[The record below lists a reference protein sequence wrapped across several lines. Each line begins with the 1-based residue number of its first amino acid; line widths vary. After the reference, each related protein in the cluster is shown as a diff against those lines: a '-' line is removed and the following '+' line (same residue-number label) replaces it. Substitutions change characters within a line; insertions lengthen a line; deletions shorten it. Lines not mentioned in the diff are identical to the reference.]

1 MTNVIVFAM
10 KHKAP
15 ISRSAFTY
23 CENEHL
29 SRIDYGKQRYGGPY
43 TTEQVE
49 DVKVFLNMMKIIF
62 SMGPAFILDFVAT
75 ISSINHRNQP
85 DFRAKNPLKLMLL
98 DYGILSPIFTLV
110 PYQFIFSC

>member
-1 MTNVIVFAM
+1 MTNVTVFAM

-49 DVKVFLNMMKIIF
+49 DVKVFLGMMKIIF
-62 SMGPAFILDFVAT
+62 SMGPAFMLEFVAI
-75 ISSINHRNQP
+75 ISSINHHNQP
-85 DFRAKNPLKLMLL
+85 DF
-98 DYGILSPIFTLV
+98 TL
-110 PYQFIFSC
+110 